1 MTNLRERPLR
11 LEVSL
16 TREYINRAEKM
27 AEIEAR
33 LQQRDW
39 HPMAVVFAWAV
50 AGILITWVL
59 LNY

>member
-27 AEIEAR
+27 AEIETR
-33 LQQRDW
+33 LRQRDW
-39 HPMAVVFAWAV
+39 HPMAVVFAWVV
-50 AGILITWVL
+50 AGLVVTWAL
-59 LNY
+59 LNL